1 MRNSSGHQCKVKLS
15 GSEKKWTGTRTTFP
29 SWNVQLRTFW
39 KFHSVVVQNNGK
51 EMYKKSVLLV
61 QSCFC
66 NLGLLVFFTVFQRC
80 IPSLLSITPL
90 YSGTPRAECASGA
103 SWVNK
108 STYPRK
114 FGNHVTDRPT
124 DRPSAPQA
132 YQCLLSHFLAT
143 LGAQEKADCTS
154 MLSSIDSCQNR
165 VSADQYHLT
174 VSRAQ
179 VSTHQGRV
187 FFWSYPQVYLYFFLK
202 FMSNMSCLCQYRPA
216 LLRFWFQTDRRCK
229 NSASFFV

>member
-1 MRNSSGHQCKVKLS
+1 MADDVITLDVIWEDIVRSSGSSSSSSSSGAPCVK
-15 GSEKKWTGTRTTFP
+15 R
-29 SWNVQLRTFW
+29 
-39 KFHSVVVQNNGK
+39 
-51 EMYKKSVLLV
+51 
-61 QSCFC
+61 
-66 NLGLLVFFTVFQRC
+66 
-80 IPSLLSITPL
+80 
-90 YSGTPRAECASGA
+90 ASGA
-103 SWVNK
+103 PWVNK
-108 STYPRK
+108 STHPRK

-187 FFWSYPQVYLYFFLK
+187 FFEVI
-202 FMSNMSCLCQYRPA
+202 R
-216 LLRFWFQTDRRCK
+216 
-229 NSASFFV
+229 

>member
-1 MRNSSGHQCKVKLS
+1 MFLTAFQSFLTSRLCAWCEPADCFFYQCLVSVQFFQFLLSPNHLKLNR
-15 GSEKKWTGTRTTFP
+15 EK
-29 SWNVQLRTFW
+29 
-39 KFHSVVVQNNGK
+39 
-51 EMYKKSVLLV
+51 LLDM
-61 QSCFC
+61 
-66 NLGLLVFFTVFQRC
+66 FFTQSMEFSMGY
-80 IPSLLSITPL
+80 I
-90 YSGTPRAECASGA
+90 SGAPRAKRACGA
-103 SWVNK
+103 PWVNK
-108 STYPRK
+108 STHPRK
-114 FGNHVTDRPT
+114 FGNHVT

-187 FFWSYPQVYLYFFLK
+187 FF
-202 FMSNMSCLCQYRPA
+202 
-216 LLRFWFQTDRRCK
+216 
-229 NSASFFV
+229 